1 MSSTIL
7 PQHKFFNLNNGAKIP
22 AIGFGTWK
30 AAPGEAGKAVE
41 AAFEA
46 GYRHFDCA
54 PLYYNEAEIG
64 NVFAKTK
71 VPRAEYFVTTKL
83 WSSSHRN
90 PAEALD
96 NSLQDLKLDYVDLY
110 LM

>member
-1 MSSTIL
+1 MAESTL
-7 PQHKFFNLNNGAKIP
+7 PQNKVFTLNNGVKMP

-54 PLYYNEAEIG
+54 PLYYNEEEIG
-64 NVFAKTK
+64 EVFAKTK
-71 VPRAEYFVTTKL
+71 VPRDEYFVTTKL
-83 WSSSHRN
+83 
-90 PAEALD
+90 
-96 NSLQDLKLDYVDLY
+96 
-110 LM
+110 